1 MSGAKKRGIPMDL
14 VRRALED
21 TERRTGKRLT
31 GHKANYGDATMED
44 VARAMLMRNR
54 VPFKRSKKREK

>member
-1 MSGAKKRGIPMDL
+1 MSGAKKKGIPMDA

-21 TERRTGKRLT
+21 AERRTGKRLT

-44 VARAMLMRNR
+44 VARAMLMKDR
-54 VPFKRSKKREK
+54 VPFKKSRERPK